1 MGGDCHYLSGCLYRR
16 PNQSAHNGASLAV
29 YKFIY
34 FFMIVVAGTAG
45 ELCVSRA
52 MKEIGEVHDFR
63 PAALIKMLLRVV
75 RVKWMWIGVG
85 FMTVGF
91 FSLLAILSFENVSF
105 VVPVTALGY
114 VAGALGG
121 RFFLGERVNS

>member
-1 MGGDCHYLSGCLYRR
+1 VLEVLFF
-16 PNQSAHNGASLAV
+16 SLV
-29 YKFIY
+29 
-34 FFMIVVAGTAG
+34 VVAGTAG

-63 PAALIKMLLRVV
+63 PAALIKVLMRALC
-75 RVKWMWIGVG
+75 VKWMWIGVAL
-85 FMTVGF
+85 MTLAF

-121 RFFLGERVNS
+121 RFFLGETVNWRRWAGIFLVCVGVTLVVIGKG